1 MMLEFV
7 RQDLKP
13 YLSDTIP
20 VLIFIYVNAPAEAIF
35 SDQLILGMAKF
46 WHIT

>member
-20 VLIFIYVNAPAEAIF
+20 RVIFIYVNAPAEAIF
-35 SDQLILGMAKF
+35 SDQLIFSMAKF